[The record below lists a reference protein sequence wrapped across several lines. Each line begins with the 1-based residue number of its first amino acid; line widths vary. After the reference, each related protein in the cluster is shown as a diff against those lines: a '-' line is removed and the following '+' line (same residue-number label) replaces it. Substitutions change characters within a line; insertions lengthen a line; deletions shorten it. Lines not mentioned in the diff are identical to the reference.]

1 MKFVEINARRAA
13 ILLLVACFPIT
24 AAAATDRSDVGV
36 TDVLY
41 VTASEWQQLPPARKI
56 ALSAAFMRIFC
67 TDVRMPPERL
77 VACLDKDGKAEPVF
91 ERAIAC
97 SAAIVRSDLAVD
109 ASR

>member
-1 MKFVEINARRAA
+1 MKFGEGNVRRAV
-13 ILLLVACFPIT
+13 LLLAACFPIT

-41 VTASEWQQLPPARKI
+41 VTASEWQQSTPERKI

-67 TDVRMPPERL
+67 TDIRMPPERL
-77 VACLDKDGKAEPVF
+77 VACLDKDGKTEPVF

-97 SAAIVRSDLAVD
+97 SAAIVRSDLAAD

>member
-13 ILLLVACFPIT
+13 ILLLVACFSIT

-67 TDVRMPPERL
+67 TDVRMPLERL
-77 VACLDKDGKAEPVF
+77 VACLDKDSKAEPVF